1 MDPLT
6 IGMFVVGI
14 AKMLAAYAIIFLAV
28 WLVVE
33 LCRVVG
39 EYLRTIRR
47 ELAVVY
53 KRQALDD
60 LIALASDA
68 EAKRELNRIK
78 AKHQGLIVPMD
89 DNDMPVNSQIRVV
102 GAKSLSGTDE
112 VVDFSVVG
120 DDDSYSP
127 IKVGV

>member
-6 IGMFVVGI
+6 IGMCFVGI
-14 AKMLAAYAIIFLAV
+14 VKLLAAYAIIFLAV

-53 KRQALDD
+53 KRRALDD